1 MAEIY
6 IDAANAIV
14 GRVGAFSAKR
24 ALLGDTI
31 KIMNCEKAVMSG
43 NKEDVIGRYYHRRN
57 KIGQPQ
63 KGPFI
68 SRLPD
73 RFVRRTIRGMLP
85 YKRTKGAEAY
95 KRIMCYLG
103 VPEKFKD
110 KKLETVQGADAGKLK
125 LLKRTTVEEVCKKI

>member
-1 MAEIY
+1 MAELY
-6 IDAANAIV
+6 IDAENAIV
-14 GRVGAFSAKR
+14 GRIGSFAAKK

-31 KIMNCEKAVMSG
+31 KIFNCEKAVMSG
-43 NKEDVIGRYYHRRN
+43 NRENISQRYYNIRN
-57 KIGQPQ
+57 VVGQPQ

-85 YKRTKGAEAY
+85 YKKEKGKQAF

-103 VPEKFKD
+103 VPEQFKD
-110 KKLETVQGADAGKLK
+110 KKLQKVPGADSKKLTT
-125 LLKRTTVEEVCKKI
+125 LKMIKVEEVCKLI

>member
-14 GRVGAFSAKR
+14 GRVGAFAAKR

-31 KIMNCEKAVMSG
+31 KIMNCEKAIMSG
-43 NKEDVIGRYYHRRN
+43 SKEQVSQRYYHRRN
-57 KIGQPQ
+57 KVGQPQ

-73 RFVRRTIRGMLP
+73 RFFRRTIRGMLP
-85 YKRTKGAEAY
+85 YKRTKGAQAY

-103 VPEKFKD
+103 VPETFKD
-110 KKLETVQGADAGKLK
+110 KKLEKVQGADAGKLK
-125 LLKRTTVEEVCKKI
+125 SLKKITVEEVCKKI

>member
-1 MAEIY
+1 MAELY
-6 IDAANAIV
+6 IDAENAIV
-14 GRVGAFSAKR
+14 GRIGAFAAKK

-31 KIMNCEKAVMSG
+31 KIFNCEKAVMSG
-43 NKEDVIGRYYHRRN
+43 SKTNVSQRYYHRRN
-57 KIGQPQ
+57 VVGQPQ

-85 YKRTKGAEAY
+85 YKKEKGKQAF

-103 VPEKFKD
+103 VPEQFKD
-110 KKLETVQGADAGKLK
+110 KKLQKVPGADAKKLTI
-125 LLKRTTVEEVCKKI
+125 LKKIKVEEVCKKI

>member
-1 MAEIY
+1 MTDIY
-6 IDAANAIV
+6 IDATNAIV
-14 GRVGAFSAKR
+14 GRVGAFTAKR

-31 KIMNCEKAVMSG
+31 KLMNCEKAIMSG
-43 NKEDVIGRYYHRRN
+43 SKENVIYRYYYRRN

-85 YKRTKGAEAY
+85 YKKTKGSDAY

-103 VPEKFKD
+103 VPVKFQD
-110 KKLETVQGADAGKLK
+110 KKLETVQGADAGKLRS
-125 LLKRTTVEEVCKKI
+125 LKKVTVEEVCKGL

>member
-1 MAEIY
+1 MADLF
-6 IDAANAIV
+6 IDAAGAIV
-14 GRVGAFSAKR
+14 GRIGAFAAKR

-31 KIMNCEKAVMSG
+31 KILNCEKAIMSG
-43 NKEDVIGRYYHRRN
+43 SKENVVDRYNQRRN

-68 SRLPD
+68 SKMPD

-85 YKRTKGAEAY
+85 YKRTKGSQAY

-103 VPEKFKD
+103 VPEQFKD
-110 KKLETVQGADAGKLK
+110 KKVQKVPGAEASKLK
-125 LLKRTTVEEVCKKI
+125 SLKCITVEEVCKKI

>member
-6 IDAANAIV
+6 IDAENAIV
-14 GRVGAFSAKR
+14 GRIGAFAAKK

-31 KIMNCEKAVMSG
+31 KIMNCEKAIMSG
-43 NKEDVIGRYYHRRN
+43 RKEFTTQRYYYRRN
-57 KIGQPQ
+57 KVGQPQ

-85 YKRTKGAEAY
+85 YKKTKGAQAY

-103 VPEKFKD
+103 VPETFKD
-110 KKLETVQGADAGKLK
+110 KKLEKVPGADAGKLK
-125 LLKRTTVEEVCKKI
+125 SLKKITVEEVCKKI